1 MSNYTLYNIESLELK
16 GIVDTLLPIEHYL
29 DDNTSYIEGSYKNDS
44 YYLKI
49 VNGKVTPTLKDN
61 FTAELV
67 SLSVY
72 NDLNY
77 YTIFN
82 NIPANTEIFID
93 ENKICELSASD
104 NFEFATDSVGIF
116 QLEFFNPLY
125 NSSNL
130 TYNIT
135 SYAI

>member
-44 YYLKI
+44 YYLKV

-104 NFEFATDSVGIF
+104 NFEFATDSVGVF
-116 QLEFFNPLY
+116 QLEFINPSY
-125 NSSNL
+125 NLSNL

>member
-116 QLEFFNPLY
+116 QLEFINPSY

>member
-44 YYLKI
+44 YYLKV

-116 QLEFFNPLY
+116 QLEFINPSY
-125 NSSNL
+125 NLSNL